1 MRWAWLRHGTAQGE
15 RAPGDDA
22 AIVNPA
28 TWASAHELIALRR
41 HADAI
46 ALRGAGPARAQ
57 LGGEHLSRFRGRGM
71 DYQESRIYSS
81 GDDAR
86 SMDWRVTA
94 RTGVAHVKVYQEER
108 ERPVV
113 FGIDFGAGM
122 FFASRGALKSVVAVR
137 CAALLAWSAAGSG
150 DRVGA
155 SLFNGECRELAPRGG
170 RHGVLQL
177 IHHLVAHSDPRRAMD
192 GAGADAGAGERGG
205 LGAALLRMRRVSRP
219 GSLIVLI
226 GDFYGLDDDCDR
238 HLQWLRE
245 RNDML
250 ALQIV
255 DPLEVA
261 PPRPA
266 RYGVVAG
273 GEAGVLDLRSERTR
287 RAYAQ
292 YFARHH
298 AAVAAAMQRH
308 AIGLLR
314 VTTDADTVAQLR
326 RHFAPRAPRAPR
338 RAEPRLAA

>member
-1 MRWAWLRHGTAQGE
+1 MTLWPLHRRADAQPEGGP
-15 RAPGDDA
+15 APGA
-22 AIVNPA
+22 LLNPA
-28 TWASAHELIALRR
+28 TWASSNELIALRR
-41 HADAI
+41 HADALAI
-46 ALRGAGPARAQ
+46 RAASPARAQ
-57 LGGEHLSRFRGRGM
+57 LSGEHLSRLRGRGM
-71 DYQESRIYSS
+71 DYQESRAYSS

-122 FFASRGALKSVVAVR
+122 FFASRGALKSVVAAR
-137 CAALLAWSAAGSG
+137 CAALLAWAAAGKG

-177 IHHLVAHSDPRRAMD
+177 IHQLVAHSDPRRAFD
-192 GAGADAGAGERGG
+192 APAAGGG
-205 LGAALLRMRRVSRP
+205 LGAALLRLRRVSRP

-238 HLQWLRE
+238 HLQWLRQ

-266 RYGVVAG
+266 RYHVVAA
-273 GEAGVLDLRSERTR
+273 GEAGVLDLRSARTR
-287 RAYAQ
+287 RAYQ
-292 YFARHH
+292 EYFDRHH

-308 AIGLLR
+308 AVGLLR
-314 VTTDADTVAQLR
+314 VSTAADTVAQLR
-326 RHFAPRAPRAPR
+326 RYFAPRAPR
-338 RAEPRLAA
+338 RADRRLAA